1 MKRLIFVSVVA
12 SFGCL
17 ALSLK
22 AQESKSDDQAAYK
35 VLAMEEGVWDAEI
48 TMTIANADGKV
59 ETSTSKGVETNRMLG
74 GKWLISDF
82 KGEFFGMSF
91 EGHGQNGYDP
101 KKGKY
106 VGTWVDT
113 MSTHIDTLEGTYDE
127 KTKTLT
133 LNANSENPADG
144 KPMKMRLETQMN
156 DDGTRVFKE
165 FVQMDG
171 QKEFAKLMEVKY
183 TKRKS

>member
-17 ALSLK
+17 ALTLK
-22 AQESKSDDQAAYK
+22 AQDTKAGAQAAYK

-48 TMTIANADGKV
+48 TMLIPGSDGKV
-59 ETSTSKGVETNRMLG
+59 EPSTSKGVETNRMLG

-82 KGEFFGMSF
+82 KGEFGGMSF
-91 EGHGQNGYDP
+91 EGHGLNGYDP

-113 MSTHIDTLEGTYDE
+113 MSTVVVNMEGSYDE

-133 LNANSENPADG
+133 LNADTENPDDG
-144 KPMKMRLETQMN
+144 KPMKMRLETQIN
-156 DDGTRVFKE
+156 DDGTRLYKHH
-165 FVQMDG
+165 VQMDG
-171 QKEFAKLMEVKY
+171 QKEFAKLMEIKY